1 MYGQLKE
8 KPEVTVYKK
17 IIGNKIHVTTEYRT
31 QSGVKK
37 YSYQYTFEIGD
48 KNANDKSVQQ

>member
-31 QSGVKK
+31 QSEVKR

-48 KNANDKSVQQ
+48 KNANDKSVQ